1 MDKQKEKLKT
11 MLEQEREKNK
21 GYEELARLHC
31 AYITI
36 LLHRINATEDNAVTI
51 TKEEV
56 TRAMSDFEARAFTD
70 NDGAVNLYCVDT
82 KKD

>member
-1 MDKQKEKLKT
+1 MDKQKEKLKQ
-11 MLEQEREKNK
+11 MLEKERAANK
-21 GYEELARLHC
+21 GYEELAKLHC

-36 LLHRINATEDNAVTI
+36 LLHKLNATEDNAVTI

-70 NDGAVNLYCVDT
+70 KDGGMSLYCVDY